1 MSDVVQFST
10 RGNIGIIT
18 IDSPPVNAL
27 SHAVREGI
35 ASGLAAAAADGAVKA
50 IVLHCAGRT
59 FIAGADIS
67 EFGKPFKEPGL
78 DVIMNGF
85 EQSDKPVIAAIH
97 GTALGGGLET
107 AMACHYRCAVAKAQC
122 GQPEVNLGIVPGAG
136 GTQRLPRLVGLE
148 MGAEMNAGGAP
159 IPATVAKEHGLIDE
173 IIEGDLLDGAVAYAE
188 RLVAEGAPLRRVR
201 DIEYPKDIP
210 ADLFDNL
217 RKKYAKIKRGFE
229 APQRNID
236 LVELGT
242 KLPFDEGMA
251 KEQEV
256 FFECMMSVQSAAQ
269 RHLFFAERQANK
281 IPDVPKDTP
290 TKDIKSVMVL
300 GAGTMGGGIAMNFA
314 NAGIPVKIL
323 DTTQELVDKG
333 MGIVKKNY
341 ANTVKKGRLS
351 QEKMDQRM
359 SLITPT
365 ANFDD
370 VGSVDMVIEAV
381 FEEMDLKKEVFG
393 KLDTLCRPDAI
404 MATNTSTLDVDEIA
418 AATSR
423 PEQVIG
429 THFFSPANVMRLLE
443 IVRGAKTSKEVIATT
458 FKVAKQIR
466 KVGVISGVCDGFI
479 GNRMLHAYRR
489 EAIFLLEEGAL
500 PQQVDA
506 ALYNLGM
513 AMGPIAMGDLAGLDV
528 SWRIRKRQEATR
540 NKDLRYSAVADRIC
554 EMGRFGQKTGGGWYD
569 YQPGDRTP
577 HPNADIEKI
586 ILEESKAQGITR
598 REISDEEIVERTI
611 YALVNEG
618 AKILEEGI
626 ALRASDIDVIYISG
640 YGFPI
645 HRGGPMFYA
654 DCQGLDKVYKRVCE
668 FHEEHGDFW
677 KPAPLLKQL
686 AEEGKTFNKLG

>member
-1 MSDVVQFST
+1 MSDVVQFSK

-27 SHAVREGI
+27 GHAVRQGI
-35 ASGLAAAAADGAVKA
+35 AEGLAAATADDDVKA
-50 IVLHCAGRT
+50 VVLHCAGRT
-59 FIAGADIS
+59 FIAGADIT
-67 EFGKPFKEPGL
+67 EFGKPFQEPGL
-78 DVIMNGF
+78 DTVMNAM
-85 EQSDKPVIAAIH
+85 EQSTKPVIAAIH

-107 AMACHYRCAVAKAQC
+107 AMACHYRCAVATAQV
-122 GQPEVNLGIVPGAG
+122 GQPEVNLGLVPGAG

-159 IPATVAKEHGLIDE
+159 ISAILAKEHGLIDE
-173 IIEGDLLDGAVAYAE
+173 IIDGDLLDGAVAYAE

-236 LVELGT
+236 LVEAST
-242 KLPFDEGMA
+242 KLPFDEGMK

-269 RHLFFAERQANK
+269 RHLFFAERQASK
-281 IPDVPKDTP
+281 IPDVPKETP

-333 MGIVKKNY
+333 MAIVEKNY
-341 ANTVKKGRLS
+341 ANTVKKGRLT

-381 FEEMDLKKEVFG
+381 FEEMDIKKDVFG
-393 KLDTLCRPDAI
+393 KLDKLCRPDAI

-418 AATSR
+418 AVTSR

-458 FKVAKQIR
+458 FQVAKQIR
-466 KVGVISGVCDGFI
+466 KVGVLSGVCDGFI
-479 GNRMLHAYRR
+479 GNRMIHGYSR
-489 EAIFLLEEGAL
+489 EAMFLVEEGAL

-506 ALYNLGM
+506 ALYNFGM
-513 AMGPIAMGDLAGLDV
+513 AMGPLAMGDLAGLDV

-540 NKDLRYSAVADRIC
+540 PKDQRYSAIADKIC
-554 EMGRFGQKTGGGWYD
+554 EMDRYGQKTGGGWYD
-569 YQPGDRTP
+569 YKPGDRTP
-577 HPNADIEKI
+577 YPNPEIEKL

-598 REISDEEIVERTI
+598 REISDDEIIERTI

-640 YGFPI
+640 YGFPVY
-645 HRGGPMFYA
+645 RGGPMFYA
-654 DCQGLDKVYKRVCE
+654 DCVGLNNVYKRVCE

-686 AEEGKTFNKLG
+686 AEDGKTFNRIG

>member
-1 MSDVVQFST
+1 MNDVVQFSK

-27 SHAVREGI
+27 GHAVRQGI
-35 ASGLAAAAADGAVKA
+35 ADGLASATADDEVNAV
-50 IVLHCAGRT
+50 VLHCAGRT

-78 DVIMNGF
+78 DVVMNGF
-85 EQSDKPVIAAIH
+85 EQSAKPIIAAIH

-107 AMACHYRCAVAKAQC
+107 AMACHYRCAVASAKC
-122 GQPEVNLGIVPGAG
+122 GQPEVNLGLVPGAG

-159 IPATVAKEHGLIDE
+159 ISATVAKEHGLIDE

-188 RLVAEGAPLRRVR
+188 RLVSEGAPLRRVR
-201 DIEYPKDIP
+201 EIEYPKDIP

-217 RKKYAKIKRGFE
+217 RKKYAKIRRGFE

-236 LVELGT
+236 LVEAST

-314 NAGIPVKIL
+314 NAGISVKIL

-333 MGIVKKNY
+333 MAIVEKNY

-381 FEEMDLKKEVFG
+381 FEEMDIKKDVFG
-393 KLDTLCRPDAI
+393 KLDKLCRPDAI

-418 AATSR
+418 AVTSR

-458 FKVAKQIR
+458 FKIAKQIR
-466 KVGVISGVCDGFI
+466 KVGVLSGVCDGFI
-479 GNRMLHAYRR
+479 GNRMIHGYSR
-489 EAIFLLEEGAL
+489 EAMFLVEEGAL

-506 ALYNLGM
+506 ALYNFGM
-513 AMGPIAMGDLAGLDV
+513 AMGPLAMGDLAGLDV

-540 NKDLRYSAVADRIC
+540 NKDLRYSAIADKVC
-554 EMGRFGQKTGGGWYD
+554 EMDRYGQKTGGGWYD
-569 YQPGDRTP
+569 YKPGDRTP
-577 HPNADIEKI
+577 YPNPEIEKL
-586 ILEESKAQGITR
+586 ILEESNAAGITR
-598 REISDEEIVERTI
+598 REISDEEIIERTI

-654 DCQGLDKVYKRVCE
+654 DCTGLANVYKRVCE

>member
-1 MSDVVQFST
+1 MSDVVQFSK

-27 SHAVREGI
+27 GHAVRQGI
-35 ASGLAAAAADGAVKA
+35 ADGLAAATSDDDVKA

-59 FIAGADIS
+59 FIAGADIT
-67 EFGKPFKEPGL
+67 EFGKPFQEPGL
-78 DVIMNGF
+78 DTVMNAM
-85 EQSDKPVIAAIH
+85 EQSSKPVIAAIH

-107 AMACHYRCAVAKAQC
+107 AMACHYRCAVATAQV
-122 GQPEVNLGIVPGAG
+122 GQPEVNLGLVPGAG

-159 IPATVAKEHGLIDE
+159 IPATVANQHGLIDE

-236 LVELGT
+236 LVEAST
-242 KLPFDEGMA
+242 KLPFDEGMK

-269 RHLFFAERQANK
+269 RHLFFAERQASK

-333 MGIVKKNY
+333 MAIVEKNY
-341 ANTVKKGRLS
+341 ANTVKKGRLT

-381 FEEMDLKKEVFG
+381 FEEMDIKKDVFG
-393 KLDTLCRPDAI
+393 KLDKLCRPDAI

-418 AATSR
+418 AVTSR

-458 FKVAKQIR
+458 FQVAKQIR
-466 KVGVISGVCDGFI
+466 KVGVLSGVCDGFI
-479 GNRMLHAYRR
+479 GNRMIHGYSR
-489 EAIFLLEEGAL
+489 EAVFLVEEGAL

-506 ALYNLGM
+506 ALYNFGM
-513 AMGPIAMGDLAGLDV
+513 AMGPLAMGDLAGLDV

-540 NKDLRYSAVADRIC
+540 PKDLRYSAIADKIC
-554 EMGRFGQKTGGGWYD
+554 EMDRYGQKTGGGWYD
-569 YQPGDRTP
+569 YKPGDRTP
-577 HPNADIEKI
+577 YPNPEIEAL

-598 REISDEEIVERTI
+598 REISDDEIIERTI

-640 YGFPI
+640 YGFPVY
-645 HRGGPMFYA
+645 RGGPMFYA
-654 DCQGLDKVYKRVCE
+654 DCVGLNNVYKRVCE

-686 AEEGKTFNKLG
+686 AEDGKTFNKIG